1 MLFILLLQTARGHNL
16 VSQIQIEAGWMEDE
30 TTTNFLSLFPH
41 YRITYLQHNKPW
53 AAVRTMLT
61 ETRQT
66 LTNIIGLSSWFCRTF
81 LVHREGFIFLYSA
94 VARKHLW
101 GRGSNNCVCD
111 TARIWEE
118 EVQKLAPLVVQ
129 PVLYLQIC
137 LVLCNISDIILICS
151 FL

>member
-1 MLFILLLQTARGHNL
+1 MLWPESIC
-16 VSQIQIEAGWMEDE
+16 EDE
-30 TTTNFLSLFPH
+30 EEEL
-41 YRITYLQHNKPW
+41 
-53 AAVRTMLT
+53 
-61 ETRQT
+61 
-66 LTNIIGLSSWFCRTF
+66 
-81 LVHREGFIFLYSA
+81 
-94 VARKHLW
+94 
-101 GRGSNNCVCD
+101 CVCD